1 MSNRETFWIDP
12 CTRMAETDAAVLVEL
27 EDSDRI
33 WFPLSQV
40 ESMHF
45 NSRGEGKMLVTA
57 WIAKQK
63 GLI

>member
-1 MSNRETFWIDP
+1 MGGFEISCLRK
-12 CTRMAETDAAVLVEL
+12 AETDNAVLVYDYTTE
-27 EDSDRI
+27 EEI

-45 NSRGEGKMLVTA
+45 DPSGNGSIIVTR

-63 GLI
+63 GYDV